1 MRTSSEYRADLDSIR
16 ERIAETIKLKVT
28 QLFKNHSDLVN
39 EICFAE
45 LDSCSANPIF
55 QQTDEDFNTT
65 CIDDIRVEGNELF
78 FTYSSE
84 ILDLQ
89 EGEENELTTEHLLQ
103 ILFIIEDLTEEDIE
117 FDE

>member
-1 MRTSSEYRADLDSIR
+1 MRTSSEYRAELDTIR
-16 ERIAETIKLKVT
+16 ERVAETIKLKVT
-28 QLFKNHSDLVN
+28 KLFKNHSDLAN

-45 LDSCSANPIF
+45 LDGVSNPVF
-55 QQTDEDFNTT
+55 QQTDEDFSTT
-65 CIDDIRVEGNELF
+65 CIDDIRVEGNDLT

-89 EGEENELTTEHLLQ
+89 EGEESELTTEHLLQ
-103 ILFIIEDLTEEDIE
+103 ILFIIEDLTEDDLE